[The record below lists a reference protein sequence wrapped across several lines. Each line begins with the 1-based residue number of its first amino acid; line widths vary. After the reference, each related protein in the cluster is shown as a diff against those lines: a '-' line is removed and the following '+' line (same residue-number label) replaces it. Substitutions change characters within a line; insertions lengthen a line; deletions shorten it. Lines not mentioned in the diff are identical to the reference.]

1 MHQQELN
8 ISSVQKNLPKLMD
21 LIVHGSEIIITDSN
35 VPIAKISPI
44 EEKKVTLSSSFLK
57 ASSIE
62 TKRSAFSEPPENW
75 FG

>member
-44 EEKKVTLSSSFLK
+44 EDKKVSFTNHFLK
-57 ASSIE
+57 ARSIE
-62 TKRSAFSEPPENW
+62 TKNSAFSDSPENW

>member
-8 ISSVQKNLPKLMD
+8 ISSVQKDLPKLMD
-21 LIVHGSEIIITDSN
+21 LVIHGDEIIITKSN

-44 EEKKVTLSSSFLK
+44 EKKKVTLSNVYYQAK
-57 ASSIE
+57 SIE
-62 TKRSAFSEPPENW
+62 TKRSTFSDAPEYW